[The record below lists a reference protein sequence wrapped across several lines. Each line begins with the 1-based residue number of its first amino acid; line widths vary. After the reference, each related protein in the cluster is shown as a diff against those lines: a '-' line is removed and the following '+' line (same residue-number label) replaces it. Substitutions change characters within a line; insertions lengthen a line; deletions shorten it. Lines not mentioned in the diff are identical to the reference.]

1 MINRKTL
8 HVFTIYFVLVLA
20 LFMGGADASASMST
34 PSNEPASPMPANL
47 SSGECSSGTG
57 SANSAGQSDDEQGST
72 RSLQPAQPEPD
83 SAPSVDPVRLQIPA
97 LDVDTVIESV
107 GVAENGNMAE
117 PTEWND
123 AGWFEPGPRP
133 GGIGNAVIAGHYDS
147 PWGPAVFYRIDSLVP
162 GDEIIVTMDDDTEL
176 RFAVTETLIVSAED
190 APLQQIFGISK
201 DRNLNLIT
209 CYGVY
214 DRERGLYDDR
224 LVVFT
229 ELIED

>member
-8 HVFTIYFVLVLA
+8 HVLTISIVLVLA
-20 LFMGGADASASMST
+20 LFMDSADASASMST
-34 PSNEPASPMPANL
+34 SHNETDSSMSENI

-57 SANSAGQSDDEQGST
+57 AGNSAVQSDDEQGST
-72 RSLQPAQPEPD
+72 RSLQPAQPEPV
-83 SAPSVDPVRLQIPA
+83 SAPAADPVRLQIPA
-97 LDVDTVIESV
+97 LDVDTDIEPV

-162 GDEIIVTMDDDTEL
+162 EDEIIVTMDDDSEL
-176 RFAVTETLIVSAED
+176 RFAVTKTLVVSAED
-190 APLQQIFGISK
+190 APLQEIFGISS